1 VKLVETRRKAFGKD
15 ESVAVYWNNPDM
27 QNLVDDCLNVR
38 VLDPAMGSGHF
49 LVEMVD
55 YVSNRLIDFLNAWS
69 ENPVWAFLEKTRDD
83 ILNDMERQNVTIDA
97 DRLTR
102 VSLLKRAVLKRCIYG
117 VDLNGMAVELAKVS
131 LWLDA
136 FTLGAPMS
144 FLDHHLKH
152 GNSLIGARITD
163 VQDYLRGGGGPQ
175 QIDMF
180 SGSEFAGVM
189 LATDLMRQVSYQPD
203 NTIEQTH
210 QSAQAY
216 HDARDHL
223 APYKRL
229 LDVYTSRWFSNSR
242 YGTKKTDSLRLFLK
256 DSQTKAWLRAPQ
268 TTLDDTLFP
277 ATDIAANALQA
288 AEEKRFLHWELE
300 FPEVFFAPSR
310 PGGQDVQLKKD
321 GGFNAVIGNPP
332 YISTPDIAQDQRVFY
347 RASFETCGKEMN
359 TFALFSEQALRLS
372 SNYNRLGYI
381 VPDSYLY
388 VNSYKQLRILFL
400 DKCTI
405 ESIAEIPGGAFE
417 DSTVGNSVAF
427 VAERNENEE
436 VRNNHTVKADIYIS
450 PGTLDQTD
458 QFSQILFIR
467 YPNRIFLTNSSLG
480 TLLLQLL
487 NNNSKLKDVSRL
499 RDGVKTGNNT
509 EFLSYEATSP
519 LHKPVLSNSDI
530 ERCGFEW
537 PGVYLLYDRDR
548 LARPRE
554 EDIFL
559 VPEKLIIRQT
569 GDRLI
574 AAYDNCQYYSL
585 DNTRLLA
592 SRVGSLSPLY
602 LLALINSRLL
612 TFLHQVISGELDR
625 AFAQVRIANLELLP
639 IQLFKTVTSYN
650 MRTQAVKKIE
660 KFLEIDKEQEIIT
673 LIIHLIDSCK
683 LDVVHDILV
692 FLTNK
697 MINLDQRK
705 RIEIH
710 RFLEWLNNK
719 LGAYSDG
726 RGKLGIY
733 SFSGNQDRLF
743 SDYMGDHERCRAPL
757 DFRAKTNVDEFYYF
771 LYKNRNR
778 FAASLSDV
786 EGEIE
791 REYEKSLAT
800 LLPIKRELARTDALI
815 DKIVYR
821 LYGLRDEEIE
831 LIERPQYEQA
841 LADAKAQVVADEAI
855 TDDEE
860 KIERIA
866 DGILPAARRFFE
878 RIEPTAVEELLDSE
892 LPTWRSLPPE
902 APTFLLTGDY
912 NLRTLP
918 DHMDFSTSV
927 IPYTK
932 AVEVVLSQLIFIPFR
947 QQYTDA
953 DCTNDFLK
961 KFMRGEK
968 DLTLGS
974 FMIILSSTRETALRN
989 FIGRIYTDA
998 ARRVFGAQGFVTILN
1013 DEEIRDIRN
1022 KAAHDEILS
1031 RVEAQQMRSW
1041 AMQILGQV

>member
-1 VKLVETRRKAFGKD
+1 MKLVEARRKAFGRD
-15 ESVAVYWNNPDM
+15 ESTAVYWNNRDM

-49 LVEMVD
+49 LVEVVD

-83 ILNDMERQNVTIDA
+83 ILNDMERQKVTIDA

-102 VSLLKRAVLKRCIYG
+102 VSLLKRAVLKRCVYG
-117 VDLNGMAVELAKVS
+117 VDLNAMAVELAKVS

-136 FTLGAPMS
+136 FTLGAPLS

-163 VQDYLRGGGGPQ
+163 VQDYLRGGEGPQ

-189 LATDLMRQVSYQPD
+189 LATDLMRQVSYLSD
-203 NTIEQTH
+203 NTIEQTR

-229 LDVYTSRWFSNSR
+229 LDVYTSRRFNNNR
-242 YGTKKTDSLRLFLK
+242 YVTKKADSIRLFLK
-256 DSQTKAWLRAPQ
+256 DSQTKTWLRAPQ
-268 TTLDDTLFP
+268 TTLDNTLFP
-277 ATDIAANALQA
+277 ATDIARNALQA
-288 AEEKRFLHWELE
+288 IEEKHFFHWELE

-310 PGGQDVQLKKD
+310 PGGQDVQLRKD
-321 GGFNAVIGNPP
+321 GGFNAVLGNPP
-332 YISTPDIAQDQRVFY
+332 YISTADIAQDQRAFY

-359 TFALFSEQALRLS
+359 TFAMFSEQALRLT
-372 SNYNRLGYI
+372 SNYDRLGYI

-388 VNSYKQLRILFL
+388 VNSYKELRILLL

-405 ESIAEIPGGAFE
+405 ERIAEIPGGAFK
-417 DSTVGNSVAF
+417 DATMGNSVVL
-427 VAERNENEE
+427 VAEKNENIES
-436 VRNNHTVKADIYIS
+436 RKNHIIRADIYI
-450 PGTLDQTD
+450 PPADLDQAD
-458 QFSQILFIR
+458 QFSQTLFTE
-467 YPNRIFLTNSSLG
+467 YPNKIFLTNSSLG
-480 TLLLQLL
+480 ALLLQLF
-487 NNNSKLKDVSRL
+487 NNNKKLKDVARL

-509 EFLSYEATSP
+509 EFLSYKPASP

-530 ERCGFEW
+530 ERYGFEW
-537 PGVYLLYDRDR
+537 HGVYLLYDRDR

-559 VPEKLIIRQT
+559 APEKLIIRQT

-574 AAYDNCQYYSL
+574 AAYDNCQYYAL
-585 DNTRLLA
+585 DNIRLLV
-592 SRVGSLSPLY
+592 SQSENISPLY
-602 LLALINSRLL
+602 LLALVNSRLL

-625 AFAQVRIANLELLP
+625 VFAQVRIANLELLP
-639 IQLFKTVTSYN
+639 VQFFEFVTSSDI
-650 MRTQAVKKIE
+650 RTHTVRKAE
-660 KFLEIDKEQEIIT
+660 ELLEEDKDVEIIN
-673 LIIHLIDSCK
+673 LVIQSVDRSM
-683 LDVVHDILV
+683 LDVVHDIII
-692 FLTNK
+692 FLARK
-697 MINLDQRK
+697 MINLNQQK
-705 RIEIH
+705 QKEIH

-719 LGAYSDG
+719 LRAYSDDRG
-726 RGKLGIY
+726 RLGIY
-733 SFSGNQDRLF
+733 SFSGNQDRAF
-743 SDYMGDHERCRAPL
+743 FDYIGDYEKYIAPL
-757 DFRAKTNVDEFYYF
+757 DFNSKTNDDDFYYF

-778 FAASLSDV
+778 FAVSLSDV
-786 EGEIE
+786 EGEIQH
-791 REYEKSLAT
+791 EYEKSLAT
-800 LLPIKRELARTDALI
+800 LIPIKRDLARTDALI

-821 LYGLRDEEIE
+821 LYGLTDEEIE

-841 LADAKAQVVADEAI
+841 LTDAKAQVVADEAI

-860 KIERIA
+860 KIEKIA
-866 DGILPAARRFFE
+866 EGILPAARRFFE
-878 RIEPTAVEELLDSE
+878 RVEPTAVEEVLDSE
-892 LPTWRSLPPE
+892 LPNWRSLPPE

-918 DHMDFSTSV
+918 DHMDFSTSI

-953 DCTNDFLK
+953 DCTNEFLK

-974 FMIILSSTRETALRN
+974 FMIILSSSRETALRG
-989 FIGRIYTDA
+989 FISRMYADA
-998 ARRVFGAQGFVTILN
+998 ATRMFGAQGLVNILN
-1013 DEEIRDIRN
+1013 DEEMRDIRN
-1022 KAAHDEILS
+1022 KAAHDEVLS
-1031 RVEAQQMRSW
+1031 RDEAQQTRSW
-1041 AMQILGQV
+1041 AMKILGHI